1 VSDSVVG
8 TGSRIG
14 PDGVIGR
21 SVLMSEVEVR
31 SGAIVED
38 SIVGPRA
45 VIGDGVRLT
54 GMTIIGVGAN
64 VPAGSVLDGVRYP
77 MS

>member
-1 VSDSVVG
+1 
-8 TGSRIG
+8 
-14 PDGVIGR
+14 
-21 SVLMSEVEVR
+21 MSEVEVR